1 MRAEQDLADLSR
13 LVREG
18 VGRLNWRMRAARER
32 GGPSPLELAVL
43 RRLHRAGT
51 HTPKALAEAEGIH
64 PQSLTRVL
72 AALDRES
79 LITRRRDPSD
89 GRQMLVEISTKG
101 LQTLRAYS
109 ERREQWLAAVMAETL
124 SETEQ
129 ELLGL
134 AAKLMIRMAD
144 SQSNMGSVHWGEVP
158 ARPEGH
164 PA

>member
-1 MRAEQDLADLSR
+1 MRSEQDLADLSR

-18 VGRLNWRMRAARER
+18 VGRLNWRMRAEHGR

-43 RRLHRAGT
+43 RRLYRMGT
-51 HTPKALAEAEGIH
+51 HTPKTLAEAERIH

-72 AALDRES
+72 AALDRDE

-101 LQTLRAYS
+101 LRTLRAYS
-109 ERREQWLAAVMAETL
+109 EQREQWLAAAMADTL

-134 AAKLMIRMAD
+134 AAKLMMRVAD
-144 SQSNMGSVHWGEVP
+144 S
-158 ARPEGH
+158 
-164 PA
+164 

>member
-1 MRAEQDLADLSR
+1 MRTEQDLAELSR

-18 VGRLNWRMRAARER
+18 VGRLNWRMRTQRQR

-51 HTPKALAEAEGIH
+51 HTPKALADAEQIH

-72 AALDRES
+72 AALDRDS

-89 GRQMLVEISTKG
+89 GRQMLVEISMQG
-101 LQTLRAYS
+101 RQTLRAYS
-109 ERREQWLAAVMAETL
+109 EQREQWLAAAMAETL

-129 ELLGL
+129 DLLGL
-134 AAKLMIRMAD
+134 AAKLMMRIAD
-144 SQSNMGSVHWGEVP
+144 S
-158 ARPEGH
+158 
-164 PA
+164 

>member
-1 MRAEQDLADLSR
+1 MRSEQDLAELSR

-18 VGRLNWRMRAARER
+18 VGRLNWRMRAERER

-51 HTPKALAEAEGIH
+51 HTPKALADAERIQ

-72 AALDRES
+72 AALDRDA

-89 GRQMLVEISTKG
+89 GRQTLVEISSQG
-101 LQTLRAYS
+101 RQTLRAYS
-109 ERREQWLAAVMAETL
+109 EQREQWLAAAMAESL

-129 ELLGL
+129 DLLGL
-134 AAKLMIRMAD
+134 AAKLMMRIAD
-144 SQSNMGSVHWGEVP
+144 S
-158 ARPEGH
+158 
-164 PA
+164 

>member
-1 MRAEQDLADLSR
+1 MRTEQDLAELSR

-18 VGRLNWRMRAARER
+18 VGRLNWRMRTQRQR

-51 HTPKALAEAEGIH
+51 HTPKALADAEQIH

-72 AALDRES
+72 AALDRDS

-89 GRQMLVEISTKG
+89 GRQMLVEISMQG

-109 ERREQWLAAVMAETL
+109 EQREQWLAAAMAETL

-129 ELLGL
+129 DLLGL
-134 AAKLMIRMAD
+134 AAKLMMRIAD
-144 SQSNMGSVHWGEVP
+144 S
-158 ARPEGH
+158 
-164 PA
+164 